1 MDLILTFIVGGML
14 CAVAQILID
23 KTMLTPARILVGY
36 VVAGVVLFAVGLYT
50 PLYEAAGCG
59 ASIPLIGFGAA
70 VGKGVREAVDAR
82 GLIGV
87 LTGGLSAT
95 AAGISGA
102 LFLGFLCSLLVRA
115 RHKKM

>member
-1 MDLILTFIVGGML
+1 MDLILTFIVGGGL

-50 PLYEAAGCG
+50 PLYEVAGCG

-70 VGKGVREAVDAR
+70 VGRGVREAVDAN

-87 LTGGLSAT
+87 LTGGLTAT
-95 AAGISGA
+95 AAGISAA
-102 LFLGFLCSLLVRA
+102 LFLGFLCSLLVKA